1 MRQYVI
7 FNVGDYSFGVDIL
20 EIVEIIKPNKIVKVP
35 SIPQY
40 VEGIIDVRGTSVP
53 VYNLAKRL
61 EIDSK
66 VESQKIIIV
75 ELSKFQLGFLVDDV
89 SEILKIEDD
98 KIEKANESIRGI
110 KRKFIDSIARVGDDM
125 IIILDLKNV
134 LTMEE
139 EDEIS
144 QMLDQKNEN

>member
-1 MRQYVI
+1 MKQYVI

-35 SIPQY
+35 SMPQY

-61 EIDSK
+61 EIKSK
-66 VESQKIIIV
+66 AETQKIIIV

-125 IIILDLKNV
+125 IIILDLKSV
-134 LTMEE
+134 LTIEE
-139 EDEIS
+139 EEQIS
-144 QMLDQKNEN
+144 DMLTENN

>member
-1 MRQYVI
+1 MKQYVI

-20 EIVEIIKPNKIVKVP
+20 EIVEIIKPSKIVKVP
-35 SIPQY
+35 AMPQY

-61 EIDSK
+61 EIESK
-66 VESQKIIIV
+66 AEAQKIIIV

-98 KIEKANESIRGI
+98 KIEKASESIRGI
-110 KRKFIDSIARVGDDM
+110 KRKFIDSIARVNDDM

-134 LTMEE
+134 LTIEE
-139 EDEIS
+139 EDQISEI
-144 QMLDQKNEN
+144 LTEKNQ

>member
-1 MRQYVI
+1 MKQYVI

-35 SIPQY
+35 AMPQY

-61 EIDSK
+61 EI
-66 VESQKIIIV
+66 ESRADTQKIIIV
-75 ELSKFQLGFLVDDV
+75 ELSKFQVGFLVDDV

-98 KIEKANESIRGI
+98 KIEKASESIRGI
-110 KRKFIDSIARVGDDM
+110 KRKFIDSIARVGDNM
-125 IIILDLKNV
+125 IIVLDLKNV
-134 LTMEE
+134 LTEE
-139 EDEIS
+139 EEENINEFI
-144 QMLDQKNEN
+144 KNS

>member
-35 SIPQY
+35 SMPQH

-98 KIEKANESIRGI
+98 KIEKASESIRGI

-139 EDEIS
+139 EENI
-144 QMLDQKNEN
+144 QEFIKNS

>member
-35 SIPQY
+35 AMPKY

-61 EIDSK
+61 EIESK

-98 KIEKANESIRGI
+98 KIEKASESIRGI

>member
-20 EIVEIIKPNKIVKVP
+20 EIVEIIKPSKIVKVP
-35 SIPQY
+35 AMPQY

-61 EIDSK
+61 GIDSK
-66 VESQKIIIV
+66 AESQKIMIV

-98 KIEKANESIRGI
+98 KIEKASENIRGI
-110 KRKFIDSIARVGDDM
+110 KRKFIDSVARVGDDM

-139 EDEIS
+139 ENEIS
-144 QMLDQKNEN
+144 DMLTEKNQ

>member
-1 MRQYVI
+1 MKQYVI
-7 FNVGDYSFGVDIL
+7 FNVGDFSFGVDIL
-20 EIVEIIKPNKIVKVP
+20 EIVEIIKPSKIVKVP
-35 SIPQY
+35 AMPQY

-61 EIDSK
+61 GIDSK
-66 VESQKIIIV
+66 AESQKIMIV

-98 KIEKANESIRGI
+98 KIEKASENIRGI
-110 KRKFIDSIARVGDDM
+110 KRKFIDSVARVGDDM

-139 EDEIS
+139 ENEIS
-144 QMLDQKNEN
+144 DMLTEKNQ

>member
-1 MRQYVI
+1 MKQYVI

-35 SIPQY
+35 SMPQY

-61 EIDSK
+61 EIKSK
-66 VESQKIIIV
+66 AETQKIIIV

-98 KIEKANESIRGI
+98 KIEKANESIKGI

-134 LTMEE
+134 LTMDEE
-139 EDEIS
+139 EEIG
-144 QMLDQKNEN
+144 KYINN

>member
-35 SIPQY
+35 SMPQY

-98 KIEKANESIRGI
+98 KIEKASESIRGI

-139 EDEIS
+139 EENI
-144 QMLDQKNEN
+144 QEFIKNS

>member
-1 MRQYVI
+1 VKQYVI

-35 SIPQY
+35 SMPQY

-61 EIDSK
+61 EIKSK
-66 VESQKIIIV
+66 AETQKIIIV

-125 IIILDLKNV
+125 IIILDLKSV
-134 LTMEE
+134 LTIEE
-139 EDEIS
+139 EEQIS
-144 QMLDQKNEN
+144 DMLTENN

>member
-1 MRQYVI
+1 MKQYVI
-7 FNVGDYSFGVDIL
+7 FNVGEFSFGVDIL

-35 SIPQY
+35 AMPQY

-61 EIDSK
+61 EIESK
-66 VESQKIIIV
+66 SETQKIMIV
-75 ELSKFQLGFLVDDV
+75 ELSKFPVGFLVDDV

-98 KIEKANESIRGI
+98 KIEKANENIRGI
-110 KRKFIDSIARVGDDM
+110 KRKFIDSVARVGDDM

-134 LTMEE
+134 LTVEE
-139 EDEIS
+139 ENEIS
-144 QMLDQKNEN
+144 DMLAENNQ

>member
-1 MRQYVI
+1 MKQYVI

-20 EIVEIIKPNKIVKVP
+20 EIVEIIKPSKIVKVP
-35 SIPQY
+35 AMPQY

-61 EIDSK
+61 EIESK
-66 VESQKIIIV
+66 SETQKIMIV
-75 ELSKFQLGFLVDDV
+75 ELSKFPVGFLVDDV

-98 KIEKANESIRGI
+98 KIEKANENIRGI
-110 KRKFIDSIARVGDDM
+110 KRKFIDSVARVGDDM

-134 LTMEE
+134 LTVEE
-139 EDEIS
+139 ENEIS
-144 QMLDQKNEN
+144 DMLAENNQ

>member
-1 MRQYVI
+1 VKQYVI

-35 SIPQY
+35 SMPQY

-61 EIDSK
+61 EIESK
-66 VESQKIIIV
+66 AETQKIIIV

-134 LTMEE
+134 LTIEE
-139 EDEIS
+139 EEQIS
-144 QMLDQKNEN
+144 DMLTEKN

>member
-35 SIPQY
+35 AMPKY

-61 EIDSK
+61 EIESK
-66 VESQKIIIV
+66 AETQKIIIV

-98 KIEKANESIRGI
+98 KIEKASESIRGI

>member
-1 MRQYVI
+1 MKQYVI

-35 SIPQY
+35 AMPKY

-98 KIEKANESIRGI
+98 KIEKASESIRGI

>member
-1 MRQYVI
+1 VRQYVI

-35 SIPQY
+35 AMPKY

-89 SEILKIEDD
+89 SEILKIEDE
-98 KIEKANESIRGI
+98 KIEKASESIRGI

>member
-35 SIPQY
+35 AMPKY

-89 SEILKIEDD
+89 SEILKIEDE
-98 KIEKANESIRGI
+98 KIEKASESIRGI

>member
-1 MRQYVI
+1 MKQYVI

-35 SIPQY
+35 SMPQY

-61 EIDSK
+61 EIESK
-66 VESQKIIIV
+66 AETQKIIIV

-134 LTMEE
+134 LTIEE
-139 EDEIS
+139 EEQIS
-144 QMLDQKNEN
+144 DMLTDKNQ

>member
-1 MRQYVI
+1 MKQFVI

-20 EIVEIIKPNKIVKVP
+20 EIVEIIKPTKIVKLP
-35 SIPQY
+35 SAPQY

-61 EIDSK
+61 EIESK
-66 VESQKIIIV
+66 AETQKIIIV
-75 ELSKFQLGFLVDDV
+75 QLSKFQLGFLVDDV

-98 KIEKANESIRGI
+98 KIEKANESIKGI

-134 LTMEE
+134 LTMDEE
-139 EDEIS
+139 EEIGKYI
-144 QMLDQKNEN
+144 DN

>member
-35 SIPQY
+35 AMPKY

-98 KIEKANESIRGI
+98 KIEKASESIRGI

>member
-1 MRQYVI
+1 MKQYVI

-35 SIPQY
+35 AMPQY
-40 VEGIIDVRGTSVP
+40 VEGIIDVRGVSVP
-53 VYNLAKRL
+53 IYNLAKRL
-61 EIDSK
+61 EIESK
-66 VESQKIIIV
+66 AETQKIIIV

-139 EDEIS
+139 EEQIS
-144 QMLDQKNEN
+144 EMLTEKNQ

>member
-20 EIVEIIKPNKIVKVP
+20 EIVEIIKPTKIVKLP
-35 SIPQY
+35 SAPQY

-61 EIDSK
+61 EIESK
-66 VESQKIIIV
+66 TETQKIIIV

-89 SEILKIEDD
+89 SEILKIEDE

-139 EDEIS
+139 EENI
-144 QMLDQKNEN
+144 QEFLKNS